1 MNCASVEPLIGAALD
16 GELDAARLLDV
27 QEHLEQCPSC
37 QNTYREFEQ
46 LQKDVRAAR
55 ELFYRAPASLA
66 ARVHASLTG
75 AGNGARA
82 TRIASSSWKW
92 LAMAASVLLV
102 FSVGLNVF
110 SFRRGFSED
119 QLIAQEVMSDHVR
132 SMLTNR
138 QVDVI
143 SSDRHTVKPWFG
155 DKLDFSPD
163 VRDLSPQGFPLVGG
177 RVDYINQRPV
187 AALVFHRAK
196 HVINLFTWPSN
207 SRHSE
212 VESQSGFHVISWT
225 RDGMTYWAISDLNLD
240 ELKQF
245 AQLYRQ

>member
-1 MNCASVEPLIGAALD
+1 MNCGSVEPLIGAVLD
-16 GELDAARLLDV
+16 GELDAAQLLDI
-27 QEHLEQCPSC
+27 QEHLEQCSSC
-37 QNTYREFEQ
+37 QNAYREFEQ
-46 LQKDVRAAR
+46 LQKDIRAAQH
-55 ELFYRAPASLA
+55 LFYRAPASLA
-66 ARVHASLTG
+66 GRVHASLT
-75 AGNGARA
+75 
-82 TRIASSSWKW
+82 ASSSGAPTTRAASYSWKW
-92 LAMAASVLLV
+92 LAVAASVLLA

-155 DKLDFSPD
+155 DKLDFSPE
-163 VRDLSPQGFPLVGG
+163 VRDLSPQGFPLIGG
-177 RVDYINQRPV
+177 RVDYIHQRPV

-207 SRHSE
+207 SHDAAA
-212 VESQSGFHVISWT
+212 ESQNGFHVISWT

-245 AQLYRQ
+245 VQLYKQ